1 MKKETLINNELFTDY
16 KAIAYAADLIERNVI
31 DADRIEIIPLG
42 ADKRAFAKDIENSD
56 AYYSEIRRQD
66 RIRIYNNREGLYD
79 MLPEGLFHSPPT
91 GSAGMDE
98 ESMVKDIRDRREEEK
113 QARLFFT
120 PFDAEIN
127 HVRIMTELYENML
140 DKKTTY
146 SDLSQIFEFGWDE
159 FNLLNKEQSIIWM
172 HLLPEIQ
179 QKRNDIDFVAK
190 VLTALFS
197 LPITILDATANVGPV
212 KIADELQMQLG
223 ASSLGI
229 DTIIGDSFM
238 PEYESFNIHI
248 GPSSPQELVNFI
260 PGQKNRAILDMAI
273 SYLIPVDAEVN
284 VELLTARDFQETL
297 LSADGENAYLG
308 YTVYI

>member
-16 KAIAYAADLIERNVI
+16 KAVAHAADLIERDVI
-31 DADRIEIIPLG
+31 AADRIEIIPMG
-42 ADKRAFAKDIENSD
+42 PDKRAFAKDIENSNT
-56 AYYSEIRRQD
+56 YYSEKRRHD
-66 RIRIYNNREGLYD
+66 RIRINTNREGLYD
-79 MLPEGLFHSPPT
+79 MLPEGLFHRPPT

-98 ESMVKDIRDRREEEK
+98 ESMIKDIRDRREEEK

-179 QKRNDIDFVAK
+179 QKRNDIDFVSK
-190 VLTALFS
+190 VLTALFN
-197 LPITILDATANVGPV
+197 LPIAIVDATANITPI
-212 KIADELQMQLG
+212 KIADDLQMQLG
-223 ASSLGI
+223 SSALGI

-238 PEYESFNIHI
+238 PEHESFNINI
-248 GPSSPQELVNFI
+248 GPTSPQELVNFI

-273 SYLIPVDAEVN
+273 SYLMAVDAEVN
-284 VELLTARDFQETL
+284 VELLTASDLQETV
-297 LSADGENAYLG
+297 LSENGESAFLG

>member
-16 KAIAYAADLIERNVI
+16 KAVAHVADLIERDVVE
-31 DADRIEIIPLG
+31 ADRIEIVPLG
-42 ADKRAFAKDIENSD
+42 PDKRAFAKDIES
-56 AYYSEIRRQD
+56 AHVYHSEKRRQD
-66 RIRIYNNREGLYD
+66 RIRIHTNREGLYD
-79 MLPEGLFHSPPT
+79 MLPEGLFHRPPT

-98 ESMVKDIRDRREEEK
+98 ESMIKDIRDRREEER

-120 PFDAEIN
+120 PFDVEIN

-146 SDLSQIFEFGWDE
+146 TDLSKIFEPGWEE
-159 FNLLNKEQSIIWM
+159 FKLLSKEQSIIWM

-179 QKRNDIDFVAK
+179 QKRNDVDFLAK

-197 LPITILDATANVGPV
+197 LPVTISAGIANLSPV
-212 KIADELQMQLG
+212 KIADDLQMHLG
-223 ASSLGI
+223 SSSLGI
-229 DTIIGDSFM
+229 DTIIGDRFI
-238 PEYESFNIHI
+238 PEDELFNIQI
-248 GPSSPQELVNFI
+248 GPTSPKELVSFI
-260 PGQKNRAILDMAI
+260 PGHKDRAILDMAI

-284 VELLTARDFQETL
+284 VTLLTASEFQETL

>member
-1 MKKETLINNELFTDY
+1 MKKETFINNELFTDY
-16 KAIAYAADLIERNVI
+16 KAVAHAADLIERNI
-31 DADRIEIIPLG
+31 IAADRLEIIPIG
-42 ADKRAFAKDIENSD
+42 PDKRAFAKDIEDTSV
-56 AYYSEIRRQD
+56 YYSEKRRHD
-66 RIRIYNNREGLYD
+66 RIRINVNREGLYD
-79 MLPEGLFHSPPT
+79 MLPEGLFHRPPT

-98 ESMVKDIRDRREEEK
+98 ESMIKDIRERREEEK

-146 SDLSQIFEFGWDE
+146 SDLSRIFEFGWDE

-179 QKRNDIDFVAK
+179 QKRNDIDFVSK
-190 VLTALFS
+190 VLTALFN
-197 LPITILDATANVGPV
+197 LPIAIVDATANVKPI
-212 KIADELQMQLG
+212 KIADDLQIQLG
-223 ASSLGI
+223 SGSLGI

-238 PEYESFNIHI
+238 PEHESFNINI
-248 GPSSPQELVNFI
+248 GPTSPQELVNFI

-273 SYLIPVDAEVN
+273 NYLMPVDTDVN
-284 VELLTARDFQETL
+284 VELLTAPDLQETV
-297 LSADGENAYLG
+297 LSEDGERAFLG
-308 YTVYI
+308 YTVYL

>member
-16 KAIAYAADLIERNVI
+16 KAIVHAADLIERRIVDIDQIEVI
-31 DADRIEIIPLG
+31 PIG
-42 ADKRAFAKDIENSD
+42 ADKRAFAKDIEESEV
-56 AYYSEIRRQD
+56 YYSEKRRQT
-66 RIRIYNNREGLYD
+66 RIRITTNREGFYD
-79 MLPEGLFHSPPT
+79 MLPEGLFHRPPT

-98 ESMVKDIRDRREEEK
+98 ESMIKDIKDRREEEK

-127 HVRIMTELYENML
+127 QVRIMTELYENML

-179 QKRNDIDFVAK
+179 QKRNDINFVSK
-190 VLTALFS
+190 VLTALFN
-197 LPITILDATANVGPV
+197 LPISIVNATANIVPV
-212 KIADELQMQLG
+212 KIADELQVQLG
-223 ASSLGI
+223 SGALGI
-229 DTIIGDSFM
+229 DTIIGDSFI
-238 PEYESFNIHI
+238 PDHESFNINI
-248 GPSSPQELVNFI
+248 GPTSPQELIKFI
-260 PGQKNRAILDMAI
+260 PNQKNRTILDMAI
-273 SYLIPVDAEVN
+273 DYLMPVSAEIN
-284 VELLTARDFQETL
+284 VELLTATDFQQTI
-297 LSADGENAYLG
+297 LSTDSESAYLG

>member
-16 KAIAYAADLIERNVI
+16 KAVAHAADLIERNII
-31 DADRIEIIPLG
+31 DADRIEIIPIG
-42 ADKRAFAKDIENSD
+42 PDKRAFAKDIENTN
-56 AYYSEIRRQD
+56 AYFSEKRRHD
-66 RIRIYNNREGLYD
+66 RIRINTNREGLYD
-79 MLPEGLFHSPPT
+79 MLPEGLFHRPPT

-98 ESMVKDIRDRREEEK
+98 ESMIKDIRDRREEEK

-127 HVRIMTELYENML
+127 HVRIMTELYENKL

-146 SDLSQIFEFGWDE
+146 ADLSQIFEFGWDE

-179 QKRNDIDFVAK
+179 QKRNDIDFASK
-190 VLTALFS
+190 VLTALFN
-197 LPITILDATANVGPV
+197 LPIEIVDATANITPI
-212 KIADELQMQLG
+212 KIADNMQMQLG
-223 ASSLGI
+223 SSALGI

-238 PEYESFNIHI
+238 PEHEAFNINI
-248 GPSSPQELVNFI
+248 GPTSPQELVNFI

-284 VELLTARDFQETL
+284 VELLTAIDFQETV
-297 LSADGENAYLG
+297 LSADGESAYLG

>member
-1 MKKETLINNELFTDY
+1 MKKETFINNELFTDY
-16 KAIAYAADLIERNVI
+16 KAVAHAADLIERDI
-31 DADRIEIIPLG
+31 IAADRIEIIPLG
-42 ADKRAFAKDIENSD
+42 PDKRAFAKDIEETSV
-56 AYYSEIRRQD
+56 YYSEKRRHD
-66 RIRIYNNREGLYD
+66 RIRIHVNREGLYD
-79 MLPEGLFHSPPT
+79 MLPEGLFHRPPT

-98 ESMVKDIRDRREEEK
+98 ESMIKDIRERREEEK

-146 SDLSQIFEFGWDE
+146 SDLSRIFEFGWDE

-179 QKRNDIDFVAK
+179 QKRSDIDFVSK
-190 VLTALFS
+190 VLTALFN
-197 LPITILDATANVGPV
+197 LPITIVDATANVKPI
-212 KIADELQMQLG
+212 KIADDLQIQLG
-223 ASSLGI
+223 SGSLGI

-238 PEYESFNIHI
+238 PEHESFNINI
-248 GPSSPQELVNFI
+248 GPTSPQELVNFI

-273 SYLIPVDAEVN
+273 NYLMPVDTEVN
-284 VELLTARDFQETL
+284 VELLTAPDLQETV
-297 LSADGENAYLG
+297 LSEDGERAFLG
-308 YTVYI
+308 YTVYL

>member
-16 KAIAYAADLIERNVI
+16 KAVAQAADLIERDI
-31 DADRIEIIPLG
+31 ISADRIEIIPLG
-42 ADKRAFAKDIENSD
+42 PDKRAFAKDIENTNV
-56 AYYSEIRRQD
+56 YYSEIRRHD
-66 RIRIYNNREGLYD
+66 RIRIQTNREGLYD
-79 MLPEGLFHSPPT
+79 MLPEGLFHRPPT

-98 ESMVKDIRDRREEEK
+98 ESMIKDIRDRREEEK

-127 HVRIMTELYENML
+127 YVRIMTELYENML

-146 SDLSQIFEFGWDE
+146 SDLSRIFEFGWDE

-179 QKRNDIDFVAK
+179 LKRNDIDFVSK
-190 VLTALFS
+190 VLTALFN
-197 LPITILDATANVGPV
+197 LPIAIVDATANVTPI

-223 ASSLGI
+223 ASALGI

-238 PEYESFNIHI
+238 PEHESFNINI
-248 GPSSPQELVNFI
+248 GPTSPQELVNFI

-273 SYLIPVDAEVN
+273 SYLMPVDAEVN
-284 VELLTARDFQETL
+284 VELLTAIDFQETV
-297 LSADGENAYLG
+297 LSADGESAFLG

>member
-16 KAIAYAADLIERNVI
+16 KAVAHAADLIERNVI
-31 DADRIEIIPLG
+31 EADRIEIIPIG
-42 ADKRAFAKDIENSD
+42 PEKRAFAKDIENTE
-56 AYYSEIRRQD
+56 AYYSEKRRHD
-66 RIRIYNNREGLYD
+66 RIRINTNREGLYD
-79 MLPEGLFHSPPT
+79 MLPEGLFHRPPT

-98 ESMVKDIRDRREEEK
+98 ESMIKDIRDRREEEK

-127 HVRIMTELYENML
+127 YVRIMTELYENKL

-146 SDLSQIFEFGWDE
+146 SDLSKIFEFGWDE

-179 QKRNDIDFVAK
+179 QKRNDIGFVSK
-190 VLTALFS
+190 VLTALFN
-197 LPITILDATANVGPV
+197 LPIALVDATASATPI
-212 KIADELQMQLG
+212 KIADDLQMQLG
-223 ASSLGI
+223 GSALGI

-238 PEYESFNIHI
+238 PEHESFNVNI
-248 GPSSPQELVNFI
+248 GPTSPHELVNFI

-273 SYLIPVDAEVN
+273 SYLMPVDAEVN
-284 VELLTARDFQETL
+284 VELLTAPDFQETVL
-297 LSADGENAYLG
+297 NEDGESAYLG

>member
-1 MKKETLINNELFTDY
+1 MKKETFINNELFTDY
-16 KAIAYAADLIERNVI
+16 KAVAHAADLIERNI
-31 DADRIEIIPLG
+31 IAADRIEIIPIG
-42 ADKRAFAKDIENSD
+42 PDKRAFAKDIEDTSV
-56 AYYSEIRRQD
+56 YYSEKRRHD
-66 RIRIYNNREGLYD
+66 RIRINVNREGLYD
-79 MLPEGLFHSPPT
+79 MLPEGLFHRPPT

-98 ESMVKDIRDRREEEK
+98 ESMIKDIRERREEEK

-146 SDLSQIFEFGWDE
+146 SDLSRIFEFGWDE

-179 QKRNDIDFVAK
+179 QKRNDIDFVSK
-190 VLTALFS
+190 VLTALFN
-197 LPITILDATANVGPV
+197 LPIAIVDATANVKPI
-212 KIADELQMQLG
+212 KIADDLQIQLG
-223 ASSLGI
+223 SGSLGI

-238 PEYESFNIHI
+238 PEHESFNINI
-248 GPSSPQELVNFI
+248 GPTSPQELVNFI

-273 SYLIPVDAEVN
+273 NYLMPVDTDVN
-284 VELLTARDFQETL
+284 VELLTAPDLQETV
-297 LSADGENAYLG
+297 LSEDGERAFLG
-308 YTVYI
+308 YTVYL

>member
-16 KAIAYAADLIERNVI
+16 KAVAHAADLIERKVI
-31 DADRIEIIPLG
+31 DADRIEVIPVG
-42 ADKRAFAKDIENSD
+42 PDKRAFAKDIENTTT
-56 AYYSEIRRQD
+56 YYTEKRRHD
-66 RIRIYNNREGLYD
+66 RIRINTNRESLYD
-79 MLPEGLFHSPPT
+79 MLPEGLFHKPPT

-98 ESMVKDIRDRREEEK
+98 ESMIKDIRDRREEEK
-113 QARLFFT
+113 HARLFFT

-127 HVRIMTELYENML
+127 HVRIMTELYENRL

-179 QKRNDIDFVAK
+179 QKRNDITFVSK
-190 VLTALFS
+190 VLTALFN
-197 LPITILDATANVGPV
+197 LPINLVDTTANISPL

-223 ASSLGI
+223 ASALGI

-238 PEYESFNIHI
+238 PEHEAYNVNI
-248 GPSSPQELVNFI
+248 GPTTPQELIGFI
-260 PGQKNRAILDMAI
+260 PGQKNRAILDMAM
-273 SYLIPVDAEVN
+273 SYLMPLDAEIN
-284 VELLTARDFQETL
+284 VDLLTATDYQETV
-297 LSADGENAYLG
+297 LSTDGESAYLG

>member
-1 MKKETLINNELFTDY
+1 MKKETFINNELFTDY
-16 KAIAYAADLIERNVI
+16 KAVAHAADLIERNI
-31 DADRIEIIPLG
+31 IAADRLEIIPLG
-42 ADKRAFAKDIENSD
+42 PDKRAFAKDIEDTSV
-56 AYYSEIRRQD
+56 YYSEKRRHD
-66 RIRIYNNREGLYD
+66 RIRINVNREGLYD
-79 MLPEGLFHSPPT
+79 MLPEGLFHRPPT

-98 ESMVKDIRDRREEEK
+98 ESMIKDIRERREEEK

-146 SDLSQIFEFGWDE
+146 SDLSRIFEFGWDE

-179 QKRNDIDFVAK
+179 QKRNDIDFVSK
-190 VLTALFS
+190 VLTALFN
-197 LPITILDATANVGPV
+197 LPIAIVDATANVKPI
-212 KIADELQMQLG
+212 KIADDLQIQLG
-223 ASSLGI
+223 SGSLGI

-238 PEYESFNIHI
+238 PEHESFNINI
-248 GPSSPQELVNFI
+248 GPTSPQELVNFI

-273 SYLIPVDAEVN
+273 NYLMPVDTDVN
-284 VELLTARDFQETL
+284 VELLTAPDLQETV
-297 LSADGENAYLG
+297 LSEDGERAFLG
-308 YTVYI
+308 YTVYL

>member
-16 KAIAYAADLIERNVI
+16 KAVAHVADLIERDVV
-31 DADRIEIIPLG
+31 DADRIEIVPLG
-42 ADKRAFAKDIENSD
+42 PDKRAFAKDIES
-56 AYYSEIRRQD
+56 AHVYHSEKRRQD
-66 RIRIYNNREGLYD
+66 RIRIHTNREGLYD
-79 MLPEGLFHSPPT
+79 MLPEGLFHRPPT

-98 ESMVKDIRDRREEEK
+98 ESMIKDIRDRREEER

-120 PFDAEIN
+120 PFDVEIN

-146 SDLSQIFEFGWDE
+146 TDLSKIFEPGWEE
-159 FNLLNKEQSIIWM
+159 FKLLSKEQSIIWM

-179 QKRNDIDFVAK
+179 QKRNDVDFLAK
-190 VLTALFS
+190 VLMALFS
-197 LPITILDATANVGPV
+197 LPITISAGIANPSPV
-212 KIADELQMQLG
+212 KIADDLQMHLG
-223 ASSLGI
+223 SSSLGI
-229 DTIIGDSFM
+229 DTIIGDLFI
-238 PEYESFNIHI
+238 PEDELFNIQI
-248 GPSSPQELVNFI
+248 GPTSPKELVSFI
-260 PGQKNRAILDMAI
+260 PGQKDRAILDMAI

-284 VELLTARDFQETL
+284 VTLLTASEFQETL